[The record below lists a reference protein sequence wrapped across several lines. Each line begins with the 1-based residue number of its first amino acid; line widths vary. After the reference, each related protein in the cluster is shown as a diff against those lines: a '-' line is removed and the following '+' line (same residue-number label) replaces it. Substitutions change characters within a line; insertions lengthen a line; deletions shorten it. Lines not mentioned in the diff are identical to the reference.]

1 MIFAQEERMKRF
13 KRTLTLMVTVLLLTS
28 LTVPCSAA
36 ESSFRELF
44 ENTLYGG
51 LVGTLVG
58 GALLVF
64 TSKPSDHLDYL
75 SIGAASGVLAGVAY
89 TVARP
94 AKSMIAVEN
103 GNVKI
108 ALPAITPEFQ
118 ENNSKGLAGMILKA
132 ELLSGTF

>member
-1 MIFAQEERMKRF
+1 MQRF
-13 KRTLTLMVTVLLLTS
+13 KRTLIIAISVLTLTS
-28 LTVPCSAA
+28 LSVPCSAA
-36 ESSFRELF
+36 DSAFRDLF
-44 ENTLYGG
+44 DNALYGG

-64 TSKPSDHLDYL
+64 TNKPSDHLDYL

-94 AKSMIAVEN
+94 AKSLLAFEN

-108 ALPAITPEFQ
+108 AVPSVTPEIQ
-118 ENNSKGLAGMILKA
+118 GNSAKGFAGVMLKA
-132 ELLSGTF
+132 ELISGRF

>member
-1 MIFAQEERMKRF
+1 MKRF
-13 KRTLTLMVTVLLLTS
+13 KRALVLMISIVLLTS
-28 LTVPCSAA
+28 LSVPCSAA
-36 ESSFRELF
+36 DSSFSELF

-89 TVARP
+89 TVAKP
-94 AKSMIAVEN
+94 AKSLIAVEN
-103 GNVKI
+103 GNVKV
-108 ALPAITPEFQ
+108 ALPAIIPEFQ
-118 ENNSKGLAGMILKA
+118 ENRTKGLAGMMLKA
-132 ELLSGTF
+132 ELISGTF

>member
-1 MIFAQEERMKRF
+1 MNRF
-13 KRTLTLMVTVLLLTS
+13 KRSLMIVIYSLLLTS
-28 LTVPCSAA
+28 LSVPCIAA
-36 ESSFRELF
+36 ESDLRDLF
-44 ENTLYGG
+44 DNSLYGG

-94 AKSMIAVEN
+94 AKSLFAIEN
-103 GNVKI
+103 GNMKVAI
-108 ALPAITPEFQ
+108 PAIIPEFQ
-118 ENNSKGLAGMILKA
+118 ESHVKGLSGMMLKA
-132 ELLSGTF
+132 ELLSGKF

>member
-1 MIFAQEERMKRF
+1 MKKF
-13 KRTLTLMVTVLLLTS
+13 KRALMLMITAGLLTS
-28 LTVPCSAA
+28 LSVTSSAA
-36 ESSFRELF
+36 DSSFSELF

-89 TVARP
+89 TVAKP
-94 AKSMIAVEN
+94 AKSLLAVEN

-108 ALPAITPEFQ
+108 AMPAIIPDFQ
-118 ENNSKGLAGMILKA
+118 ENRTKGLAGMMLKA
-132 ELLSGTF
+132 DLISGTF

>member
-1 MIFAQEERMKRF
+1 MKRF
-13 KRTLTLMVTVLLLTS
+13 KRTLMIVIAALTLTS
-28 LTVPCSAA
+28 LSVPCSAA
-36 ESSFRELF
+36 DSAFRDLF
-44 ENTLYGG
+44 ENSLYGG

-94 AKSMIAVEN
+94 AKSLLAFEN
-103 GNVKI
+103 GTIKV
-108 ALPAITPEFQ
+108 AVPSITPDFQ
-118 ENNSKGLAGMILKA
+118 GNNARGLSGMVLKA
-132 ELLSGTF
+132 ELISGKF